1 MTWINRVFPKL
12 IAVAVSF
19 MFPLICCAAELS
31 ILAAGATRPALSE
44 IVESYQ
50 RVSGNKL
57 NVEYGP
63 VGVLM
68 QRLAKGATPDIVFV
82 TADVIGEV
90 ERKGWTVPGTAA
102 PVGSVGVGVAVQE
115 HATSPDIS
123 TPEAF
128 RQTLLNA
135 KSITYMNPE
144 KATSGKHFAE
154 VLKRLGIA
162 DQMKAKTKLGE
173 SGFVVES
180 VARGESEIGIQQITE
195 ILPVR
200 GVKLVGPLPASL
212 QKTTIYTVALGAH
225 SRDAAAARN
234 FISYLNGAQAKEVFR
249 QKGFSAP

>member
-31 ILAAGATRPALSE
+31 ILAAGATRLALSE

-90 ERKGWTVPGTAA
+90 ERKGWTVSLGCSDERPM
-102 PVGSVGVGVAVQE
+102 VDM
-115 HATSPDIS
+115 TSPDG
-123 TPEAF
+123 
-128 RQTLLNA
+128 RVN
-135 KSITYMNPE
+135 
-144 KATSGKHFAE
+144 
-154 VLKRLGIA
+154 VRLGI
-162 DQMKAKTKLGE
+162 
-173 SGFVVES
+173 V
-180 VARGESEIGIQQITE
+180 
-195 ILPVR
+195 
-200 GVKLVGPLPASL
+200 
-212 QKTTIYTVALGAH
+212 LGALVLVYQDP
-225 SRDAAAARN
+225 SLADADP
-234 FISYLNGAQAKEVFR
+234 GETMK
-249 QKGFSAP
+249 